1 MVVVIETVVVAI
13 ETVVVAIE
21 TVVVAI
27 ETVVVVIETVVED
40 YFTNF
45 SLIPF
50 YSTHEKETSM
60 FSKRFLV

>member
-1 MVVVIETVVVAI
+1 MVVV
-13 ETVVVAIE
+13 IE